1 MPATLQISFR
11 NMDPSSACEDQVRG
25 RVAELDKFYDRII
38 ACHVVLEEQHR
49 HHQQGRIFHV
59 RVDLV
64 VPGREIVVRR
74 DPGEHHAHEDMHVAI
89 RDAFDAVR
97 RQLEDHV
104 RRMDNQTKTHE
115 EPAVGRIAT
124 VFPERDY
131 GFLVT
136 DTGEEVYVHRNS
148 VVHGSFDALQV
159 GDKVRYVVDPEE
171 GEKGP
176 QASTVVPLGRHD

>member
-64 VPGREIVVRR
+64 VPGREIVGI
-74 DPGEHHAHEDMHVAI
+74 DCLPLI
-89 RDAFDAVR
+89 L
-97 RQLEDHV
+97 Q
-104 RRMDNQTKTHE
+104 
-115 EPAVGRIAT
+115 
-124 VFPERDY
+124 
-131 GFLVT
+131 
-136 DTGEEVYVHRNS
+136 
-148 VVHGSFDALQV
+148 HGSLHCITMQL
-159 GDKVRYVVDPEE
+159 P
-171 GEKGP
+171 KGML
-176 QASTVVPLGRHD
+176 AE